1 MRYEWDPKKARL
13 NEAKHGIVFADAVLA
28 LEDDQALTFS
38 EQASGGEERFV
49 TLGLD
54 PFARVLVVVYT
65 WRGDRIRIISARNAT
80 PRERRLYLK
89 EEQ

>member
-1 MRYEWDPKKARL
+1 MHYEWDPKKARL
-13 NEAKHGIVFADAVLA
+13 NESKHGVQFADAVLV

-38 EQASGGEERFV
+38 EQASDGEERFV

-54 PFARVLVVVYT
+54 AFARVLIVVYT

-80 PRERRLYLK
+80 PNERRLYLK
-89 EEQ
+89 EER

>member
-28 LEDDQALTFS
+28 LEDDHALTLS
-38 EQASGGEERFV
+38 EQASSGEERFV